1 MDAEHVFQKMCD
13 DLGSQGPF
21 SNLLKVSPYF
31 KAWKEQ
37 SLIQTQKDGLKFFT
51 LPAKT

>member
-13 DLGSQGPF
+13 DLGSKVPF
-21 SNLLKVSPYF
+21 SNLLKFSPYF
-31 KAWKEQ
+31 KAFKEQ

-51 LPAKT
+51 LPVKT